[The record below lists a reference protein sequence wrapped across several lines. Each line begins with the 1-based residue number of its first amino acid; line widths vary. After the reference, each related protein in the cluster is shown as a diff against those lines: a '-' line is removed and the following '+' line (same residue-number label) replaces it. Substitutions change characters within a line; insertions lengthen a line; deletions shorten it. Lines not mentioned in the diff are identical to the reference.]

1 MTLSDIAV
9 KRPVMAGVF
18 SALIVVI
25 GILGFRSLPLRE
37 LPNVDQPVVSVSTN
51 YPGASAEVVE
61 NRITQVIEDQLSG
74 IEGVELISSSSR
86 DGQSR
91 ISITFSLSRDME
103 AAANDVRD
111 AVSRVTSR
119 LPQNIDAPRVAKQD
133 SDAQPIIW
141 YSLIGDGMSA
151 EELSDYAD
159 RFIVDRLS
167 TIDGVANVRVG
178 GQRRYAMRVWLDP
191 QALAARRLTVDDV
204 ERALRSQNLE
214 LPGGALEARD
224 VDLTIRVERSYADAE
239 AFRRLPVGNSTD
251 GHVIR
256 LGEVAEVEVGP
267 AEERALFRGNGVQR
281 VGLGVV
287 RQSQANALDVAN
299 RVRAEMDLIRPGLP
313 DSMDILVTYDSTVF
327 ISESIR
333 EVWRTLMVAA
343 LLVMAVI
350 YLFLGSFRAAAIPA
364 IVVPVC
370 LIGTFGVLAAF
381 GLSINIIT
389 LLALVLCIGLVV
401 DDSIVVLE
409 NIQRRVDL
417 GERPALAAFN
427 GARQVFFAVIATTA
441 VVVAVF
447 APLIVLPGIIGR
459 IFTELAITMSG
470 AVILS
475 SLVALTLSPMMAS
488 KMLKPASKSS
498 GVAKW
503 VDQGFTRLRG
513 AYRDSLEIIL
523 RAPWIAIPLVLAALL
538 GSLFLLNKLPSEL
551 TPSEDRGFFFAF
563 FQGPEGAGFDYMA
576 EQAVEIEAILG
587 EFVER
592 DEIRQ
597 AVVVVPGFG
606 GGGFNSGVTF
616 GAMAPWDERDRSGQ
630 EIIGEINARFG
641 GLTGVR
647 AFAGGG
653 SSLGRGVSGNEI
665 DFVLGGSDYD
675 VLNRWA
681 DEILQRARET
691 NPSLLRARKSYEPNS
706 PRLIVDIDRE
716 RAAALGVSVEAIG
729 RALEA
734 HLGSRRVGTY
744 VDRGE
749 DYDVILQNRRE
760 DRSSQS
766 DLAILTVRSD
776 SGALIPLSNLVSL
789 REIGESSDRPRVD
802 RLRAVTISATLAEGY
817 TIGEAIEWFT
827 QVGDEMLPAT
837 VQTSFIGSAQDF
849 MDSNSATLFA
859 FAMALL
865 IVFLVLA
872 AQFESLI
879 QPFVI
884 MLTVPLAVAGGLFGL
899 YVVGSS
905 LNVYSQIGLIVL
917 VGLSAKNGILIA
929 EFANQLRDEGMSV
942 RDATLEAADTRL
954 RPILMTGLSTAIG
967 ALPLVLASGAGAESR
982 VTIGIVI
989 FAGVMVATLFT
1000 LLVVPAAYSVLG
1012 RYTKTPNWVS
1022 RQIERQQK
1030 AALADKDTPDSPYPA
1045 E

>member
-9 KRPVMAGVF
+9 KRPVMAGVV

-25 GILGFRSLPLRE
+25 GILGYRSLPLRE
-37 LPNVDQPVVSVSTN
+37 LPNVDQPVVSVSTT
-51 YPGASAEVVE
+51 YPGASADVVE
-61 NRITQVIEDQLSG
+61 NRITQIIEDQLSG

-86 DGQSR
+86 DGRSS
-91 ISITFSLSRDME
+91 ISIIFSLSRNME

-111 AVSRVTSR
+111 AVSRVSGA
-119 LPQNIDAPRVAKQD
+119 LPQDIDAPRVAKQD

-141 YSLIGDGMSA
+141 YSLIGDGMTM
-151 EELSDYAD
+151 EELSDYAQ

-167 TIDGVANVRVG
+167 TIDGVANVRIG
-178 GQRRYAMRVWLDP
+178 GERRYAMRIWLDP
-191 QALAARRLTVDDV
+191 HALAARRLTVDDID
-204 ERALRSQNLE
+204 RALRAQNLE
-214 LPGGALEARD
+214 LPGGALESDD
-224 VDLTIRVERSYADAE
+224 VDLTVRVERNYADPE
-239 AFRRLPVGNSTD
+239 AFRLLPVGNSTD

-256 LGEVAEVEVGP
+256 LGEVAEVEIGP
-267 AEERALFRGNGVQR
+267 REERALFRGNGVTR

-299 RVRAEMDLIRPGLP
+299 GVRAEVERLRVGMPENMEI
-313 DSMDILVTYDSTVF
+313 IVTYDSTVF

-333 EVWRTLMVAA
+333 EVWRTLIVAA
-343 LLVMAVI
+343 LLVVFVI
-350 YLFLGSFRAAAIPA
+350 YIFLGSFRAAAIPA

-370 LIGTFGVLAAF
+370 LIGAFGVLAAF
-381 GLSINIIT
+381 GLTINIIT

-409 NIQRRVDL
+409 NIQRRVDM

-447 APLIVLPGIIGR
+447 APLVVLPGIIGR

-488 KMLKPASKSS
+488 KMLKPANKAG
-498 GVAKW
+498 GVAKV
-503 VDQGFTRLRG
+503 VDRLFTRLR
-513 AYRDSLEIIL
+513 ASYRNSLEIVLGI
-523 RAPWIAIPLVLAALL
+523 PWISIPLIVAALG
-538 GSLFLLNKLPSEL
+538 GSIFLLDRLPSEL
-551 TPSEDRGFFFAF
+551 TPSEDRGFFFSF
-563 FQGPEGAGFDYMA
+563 FQGPEGAGFDYTARQA
-576 EQAVEIEAILG
+576 EEIEAILAD
-587 EFVER
+587 FVER

-606 GGGFNSGVTF
+606 GGGFNSGVAF
-616 GAMAPWDERDRSGQ
+616 GAMAPWDERERSGQ
-630 EIIGEINARFG
+630 EIIGEINQRFG

-653 SSLGRGVSGNEI
+653 SSLGRGASGNDI
-665 DFVLGGSDYD
+665 QFVLGGSDYD
-675 VLNRWA
+675 EINRWA
-681 DEILQRARET
+681 DEILLRARES
-691 NPSLLRARKSYEPNS
+691 NPNLLRARKSYEPNS

-716 RAAALGVSVEAIG
+716 RAAALGVSVQSIG

-744 VDRGE
+744 ADRGE
-749 DYDVILQNRRE
+749 DYDVVLQNRRV

-766 DLAILTVRSD
+766 DLSILTVRAD

-789 REIGESSDRPRVD
+789 RETGESSDRPRVN
-802 RLRAVTISATLAEGY
+802 RLRAITISATLAEGY
-817 TIGEAIEWFT
+817 TIGDAIEWFSAAG
-827 QVGDEMLPAT
+827 QDILPPT
-837 VQTSFIGSAQDF
+837 IQTDFIGSAKDF
-849 MDSNSATLFA
+849 MDSNSATIFA
-859 FAMALL
+859 FSMALL

-879 QPFVI
+879 QPLVI

-899 YVVGSS
+899 YMVGSS

-917 VGLSAKNGILIA
+917 VGLAAKNGILIV
-929 EFANQLRDEGMSV
+929 EFANQLRDEGLTV
-942 RDATLEAADTRL
+942 REATLQAADTRL

-989 FAGVMVATLFT
+989 FTGVLVATLFT
-1000 LLVVPAAYSVLG
+1000 LVVVPAAYSVLG
-1012 RYTKTPNWVS
+1012 RFTKTPNWVS
-1022 RQIERQQK
+1022 RQIERQQ
-1030 AALADKDTPDSPYPA
+1030 ASADEQQIQAPA